1 MGSGI
6 RYQTGSKLGR
16 SAMQEE
22 IRDDIP
28 DDARAAVSRWPCVNA
43 TVEFQGESSGED
55 TGRKD
60 RFMEE
65 LSGLF
70 EKLQREF
77 DRLALAEKAR
87 CGLRGVMV
95 VISLRVDMQK
105 NEVALDKLYKYC
117 MTDLHLFEELLR
129 LLQGRFPEYK
139 LVVPSLQGYDLAKEI
154 GRHLGMPQIE
164 CIYLK
169 GDAQEKL
176 LMGKPLQEITF
187 EGILKDTESHY
198 SQRGGVEKKKQ
209 EIEPGLEVSMYHQGE
224 DGEEEVLWMEVK
236 IPLAGGG

>member
-1 MGSGI
+1 
-6 RYQTGSKLGR
+6 
-16 SAMQEE
+16 MQEE

-28 DDARAAVSRWPCVNA
+28 DDARAAVSRWPCVYA
-43 TVEFQGESSGED
+43 TVEFQCESGGEEA
-55 TGRKD
+55 GRKD

-70 EKLQREF
+70 DRLQVEF
-77 DRLALAEKAR
+77 DRLAEGEKAR

-95 VISLRVDMQK
+95 DISLRVDMQRR
-105 NEVALDKLYKYC
+105 EVALDKLYKYC

-129 LLQGRFPEYK
+129 LLQASFQEYM
-139 LVVPSLQGYDLAKEI
+139 LVVPTLQGYDLAKEI
-154 GRHLGMPQIE
+154 GRHLDMPQIE

-187 EGILKDTESHY
+187 DGILKDTESHY

-209 EIEPGLEVSMYHQGE
+209 EIEPGLEISMYHQGE
-224 DGEEEVLWMEVK
+224 EGEEEVLWMEVV
-236 IPLAGGG
+236 IPLAGN